1 MRSRRLLVAA
11 SCVLV
16 VAASCSGHHTKVLGT
31 TKTKA
36 SKPVPHSRTA
46 PTAPPGVPKV
56 ILQSGTAYQN
66 GSLVQFC
73 TGSNCRQGI
82 GTQPHALDAKDPL
95 LFLIDTVPATAQ
107 VQLVHAGS
115 TAPADT
121 RALHVGTM
129 MLYAPT
135 VRPGTYVVHLNATWQ
150 NGHGSWLFSI
160 LIPKT

>member
-1 MRSRRLLVAA
+1 MLA
-11 SCVLV
+11 
-16 VAASCSGHHTKVLGT
+16 TN
-31 TKTKA
+31 KA
-36 SKPVPHSRTA
+36 KSSKQTPHSRNA

-73 TGSNCRQGI
+73 SGSNCRQGS
-82 GTQPHALDAKDPL
+82 GKQTHSLDAKGPL
-95 LFLIDTVPATAQ
+95 LFIIDAVPATAE
-107 VQLVHAGS
+107 VQIVHAGS

-135 VRPGTYVVHLNATWQ
+135 VRPGTYFVHLNATWQ
-150 NGHGSWLFSI
+150 NGHGSWLFSV
-160 LIPKT
+160 LIPNS